1 EARPTAGT
9 DTTQAAGRVVDSAAR
24 ATPTLTPAPAAVPTQ
39 DTARI
44 AEDTVTVSGP
54 LYRYAFSTRG
64 GRLIEATLLK
74 YQSMRPEE
82 KGRPA
87 QILQPGSELLG
98 LSLLIGSDTVSLKDW
113 HFTPSAPSLNLTQPT
128 PLRFT
133 AQRGELSITLNYTF
147 RPDDYLV
154 DV

>member
-1 EARPTAGT
+1 MDRKVVYAILLMLAVMLVPALLFRRPEARPTAGT

-74 YQSMRPEE
+74 YQSMRP
-82 KGRPA
+82 
-87 QILQPGSELLG
+87 
-98 LSLLIGSDTVSLKDW
+98 
-113 HFTPSAPSLNLTQPT
+113 
-128 PLRFT
+128 
-133 AQRGELSITLNYTF
+133 
-147 RPDDYLV
+147 
-154 DV
+154 